1 MHREQFMQRLA
12 ELIRPRSAQQGA
24 TILVKMLPFLT
35 DLRDDL
41 FTEESLAFTVKRGL
55 PRAPSIVQVREAFD
69 AYDAMLKVPA
79 TRPSPPTDHGRD
91 AWRERQ
97 QFLHRDWDDPI
108 GIGRKVHQCR
118 DHQPLLRCLA
128 GLVARWAPQHLG
140 LVPPN
145 ILAAV
150 AVGSDI
156 PALVDIRRALGELRA
171 NDDAIVEPPRP
182 IARPLTAVQ
191 LDAVNPLP
199 EGRKRDAR

>member
-55 PRAPSIVQVREAFD
+55 QRSPSIVQVREAFD
-69 AYDAMLKVPA
+69 AYDAILKTPA
-79 TRPSPPTDHGRD
+79 TRPPPEDRERD

-97 QFLHRDWDDPI
+97 AFLHRDWDDPV
-108 GIGRKVHQCR
+108 GIGRKVHRCR
-118 DHQPLLRCLA
+118 DSPPLLRCLA
-128 GLVARWAPQHLG
+128 GLVASWAPQHLG
-140 LVPPN
+140 LLPPD
-145 ILAAV
+145 ILLAV

-156 PALVDIRRALGELRA
+156 PALVELRRELPELPA
-171 NDDAIVEPPRP
+171 DGAVIDPPRP
-182 IARPLTAVQ
+182 SVRPLTAAQ

-199 EGRKRDAR
+199 DGRKGDAG